1 MKRLAVLLL
10 AVGPSLTM
18 AQPAVSAAE
27 VLQAVSRSV
36 TPEVQF
42 REVRTTKLLKVP
54 LVSNGVLRY
63 SPPDRLQ
70 RETLQPVRETVTIEG
85 QQVTIDRDGAQS
97 VVALATGSAPAGL
110 VDTLRA
116 LLGGNTQQ
124 LEALYRM
131 RAEGSI
137 DHWTLVLEPTAT
149 DTSLREIRVSGRS
162 GMVDQIDVLERGG
175 DRTVTALT
183 R

>member
-1 MKRLAVLLL
+1 MKRLAALLL
-10 AVGPSLTM
+10 FLPSLTT
-18 AQPAVSAAE
+18 AQPALSAAE

-42 REVRTTKLLKVP
+42 REVRTTRLLKVP
-54 LVSNGVLRY
+54 LVSSGVLRY
-63 SPPDRLQ
+63 APPDRLQ
-70 RETLQPVRETVTIEG
+70 RETLLPVRETVTIEG
-85 QQVTIDRDGAQS
+85 PQVTIDRDGVQS
-97 VVALATGSAPAGL
+97 VVALVGGSGPAAL

-116 LLGGNTQQ
+116 MLGGNTQQ
-124 LEALYRM
+124 LEALYRT

-137 DHWTLVLEPTAT
+137 EQWTLVLEPKAT

-162 GMVDQIDVLERGG
+162 GTVDQIDVLERGG